1 MRTGEAA
8 TPPGMRIYA
17 IGDVHGCDDKLA
29 QLHARIAADLAARPA
44 PGHRIIHIGDYGD
57 RGPNSAGVVARLI
70 GMAGDPRVVC
80 LRGNHDQLWLDFLAD
95 PDFAGQMFLKFG
107 GKETLRSYGVH
118 NRARNYMQLAHLFEM
133 ALPAEHL
140 AFLRGLATHVR
151 FGDYFFAHAGVRPG
165 VPLEQQA
172 PQDLIW
178 IRDEFLSD
186 TRDLG
191 AVVVHG
197 HTVTASMAP
206 EIFPNRIA
214 IDTGAVFGGP
224 LTCVVLE
231 ARDIRFLAV

>member
-1 MRTGEAA
+1 MFAA
-8 TPPGMRIYA
+8 
-17 IGDVHGCDDKLA
+17 
-29 QLHARIAADLAARPA
+29 
-44 PGHRIIHIGDYGD
+44 
-57 RGPNSAGVVARLI
+57 
-70 GMAGDPRVVC
+70 
-80 LRGNHDQLWLDFLAD
+80 
-95 PDFAGQMFLKFG
+95 
-107 GKETLRSYGVH
+107 
-118 NRARNYMQLAHLFEM
+118 
-133 ALPAEHL
+133 ALPEAHR
-140 AFLRGLATHVR
+140 AFIGGLTHSVR

-165 VPLEQQA
+165 VPLDQQP

-231 ARDIRFLAV
+231 GRDIRFLAV